1 MKVNSGSAAFLKE
14 VIIMSGHSKW
24 STIKRKKAKTDA
36 QRGKVFTSVAREI
49 IMAVRQGGAD
59 PNHNTRLKA
68 AILKAKEANI
78 PNENIERAIMRG
90 SGASGEGDYEEIVY
104 EGYGPAGAAIML
116 NIVTSNRNRTAG
128 EIRHLFSKSGGN
140 LGETGC
146 VSWMF
151 ERKGLIVIEKE
162 DFNDEEALMTIIL
175 DTGAED
181 MKEEKDSF
189 IITTSPGNFEEVKDT
204 LIRQGIPLTIAEI
217 TMIPL
222 NTVKLGE
229 AEAEQMSVL
238 INALEEHDDVQE
250 VFTNFDQD

>member
-1 MKVNSGSAAFLKE
+1 
-14 VIIMSGHSKW
+14 MSGHSKW
-24 STIKRKKAKTDA
+24 STIKRKKAKTDS
-36 QRGKVFTSVAREI
+36 QRGKLFTTVAREI

-90 SGASGEGDYEEIVY
+90 SGTSGEGDYEEIVY
-104 EGYGPAGAAIML
+104 EGYGPGGAAIML
-116 NIVTSNRNRTAG
+116 NIATSNRNRTAG
-128 EIRHLFSKSGGN
+128 EIRHLFSRSSGN

-175 DTGAED
+175 DTDAED

-189 IITTSPGNFEEVKDT
+189 IITASPGNFEEVKDT
-204 LIRQGIPLTIAEI
+204 LTRQGIPLVIAEI

-250 VFTNFDQD
+250 IFTNFDQD

>member
-1 MKVNSGSAAFLKE
+1 
-14 VIIMSGHSKW
+14 MSGHSKW

-36 QRGKVFTSVAREI
+36 QRGKVFTSIAREI

-90 SGASGEGDYEEIVY
+90 SGTSGEGEYEEIVY
-104 EGYGPAGAAIML
+104 EGYGPGGAAIML

-128 EIRHLFSKSGGN
+128 EIRHLFSRSSGN

-175 DTGAED
+175 DTDAED

-189 IITTSPGNFEEVKDT
+189 IITASPGNFEEVKDT
-204 LIRQGIPLTIAEI
+204 LTRQGIPLAIAEI
-217 TMIPL
+217 TMIPS

-250 VFTNFDQD
+250 IFTNFDQD